1 MFPSFSPHT
10 RAVLQ
15 AFLVTFLW
23 ATSWVLIKWGLEDI
37 PALTFAGLR
46 YTLALL
52 FLIPVAVRSG
62 HLSAVTRLSKTNWL
76 QLIALGVVL
85 YTVTQ
90 GAQFLSLF
98 YLSAITTN
106 LLLSFSSV
114 VVAFLS
120 IALLGEK
127 PSRLQ
132 WAGVILYLA
141 GVWVYFYPAALP
153 MHERIGLIIAV
164 TGVLANSVSSVL
176 GRAVN
181 RGGQLPPIAVTV
193 VSMGI
198 GALILLILGI
208 AVQGLPPLTLRHWLV
223 ILWLAAINTAFAFTL
238 WNHTLRTLSAVESTL
253 LNSLMLIQIPLLA
266 YFFLGE
272 TLQPRALIGHIA
284 AGVGIFMGQWAGRQ

>member
-1 MFPSFSPHT
+1 
-10 RAVLQ
+10 
-15 AFLVTFLW
+15 
-23 ATSWVLIKWGLEDI
+23 TSWVLIKRGLEDI

-52 FLIPVAVRSG
+52 FLIPAAVRSG
-62 HLSAVTRLSKTNWL
+62 HLSAVTRLSKTNWI

-120 IALLGEK
+120 IALLGER

-141 GVWVYFYPAALP
+141 GAWVYFYPVALP

-164 TGVLANSVSSVL
+164 TGVMANSVSSVL

-181 RGGQLPPIAVTV
+181 RGGQMPPIAVTV
-193 VSMGI
+193 ISMGI

-208 AVQGLPPLTLRHWLV
+208 A
-223 ILWLAAINTAFAFTL
+223 
-238 WNHTLRTLSAVESTL
+238 
-253 LNSLMLIQIPLLA
+253 
-266 YFFLGE
+266 
-272 TLQPRALIGHIA
+272 
-284 AGVGIFMGQWAGRQ
+284 